1 MQNYI
6 IAVPL
11 DKSIA
16 EFIGKK
22 GSENSITFYNRIYAD
37 STIVALTLT
46 SIEEKPYALAE
57 SLLLANQVVLSTSN
71 IDKNFGEALVAA
83 GLSGKK
89 IILTDDND
97 VNAMLK
103 GAGISNY
110 IISTKEELLDRIIEN
125 KNDESLSNSSLV
137 RIDIDKSFNVKG
149 IGTVVLGIVTSGTVN
164 VHDTLFSPDGKSVS
178 VRSIQSQ
185 DRDIESALLYTRVGL
200 ALKGVESESI
210 SKGDVLSNE
219 QILKVSSAK
228 ASIKISDFG
237 KEEILIGNNYG
248 FASNFS
254 FVNATVVNVSD
265 IEIELKFEKSLQLTR
280 GDKFMLLRQKRPRIF
295 ASGTIL

>member
-11 DKSIA
+11 DKNLA

-37 STIVALTLT
+37 STIVSLMPT

-89 IILTDDND
+89 IILTNDND

-110 IISTKEELLDRIIEN
+110 IISTKEELLDRIIGN

-137 RIDIDKSFNVKG
+137 RIDIDKSFDVRG

-164 VHDTLFSPDGKSVS
+164 VHDTLFDSDGKSVS

-185 DRDIESALLYTRVGL
+185 DRDIESATLYTRVGL

-248 FASNFS
+248 FVSNFS
-254 FVNATVVNVSD
+254 FVNATVANVSD
-265 IEIELKFEKSLQLTR
+265 IEIELKFEKSVQLTR
-280 GDKFMLLRQKRPRIF
+280 GDKFMLLRQKMPRIF